1 MKRFLVPTKDN
12 SFTLYVPELNEH
24 YHSINGA
31 ITESEHI
38 YINAGLDFWIKNHQA
53 KNVNILEYGLG
64 TGLNAYLSILYSD
77 ENHLKINYT
86 SLEKYPLTKNEWK
99 SMNYSQGDDYFSI
112 IHKAEW
118 RRMVNITND
127 FNLKKI
133 NIDFREF
140 RNIEDIDIIFFDAF
154 NPDIQPQL
162 WTENIFSQC
171 FNSLR
176 KGGILLTY
184 SVKGT
189 VKRALKEV
197 GFNITK
203 IEGPP
208 GKREILRAY
217 KL

>member
-86 SLEKYPLTKNEWK
+86 SLEKYPLTENEWK

>member
-86 SLEKYPLTKNEWK
+86 SLEKYPLTENEWK
-99 SMNYSQGDDYFSI
+99 SMNYSQDDDYFSI

-118 RRMVNITND
+118 GRMVNITND